1 MEREVPEKPPA
12 TVTTDSKRTLEN
24 DIRYR
29 AYALYVERGR
39 EDGHDLDDWLRAE
52 TELIEAAASD
62 RSPFLS
68 EKSAV
73 FQAVYPESQ

>member
-52 TELIEAAASD
+52 TELIEAAASAG
-62 RSPFLS
+62 SPFL
-68 EKSAV
+68 

>member
-1 MEREVPEKPPA
+1 MEPEVPKKPPA
-12 TVTTDSKRTLEN
+12 TVTVDSKGALEN

-39 EDGHDLDDWLRAE
+39 EDGHDLDDWLNAE
-52 TELIEAAASD
+52 TQLIEAAASTG
-62 RSPFLS
+62 SPFLS

-73 FQAVYPESQ
+73 FQAVYPES

>member
-1 MEREVPEKPPA
+1 MEQEVLKKPPA
-12 TVTTDSKRTLEN
+12 TVTADSKRALEN

-29 AYALYVERGR
+29 AYASYVERGR

-52 TELIEAAASD
+52 TELIEAAASAG
-62 RSPFLS
+62 SPFLS
-68 EKSAV
+68 ENSAV

>member
-1 MEREVPEKPPA
+1 MEQEVPKKPPV
-12 TVTTDSKRTLEN
+12 TVTADSKRALEN

-52 TELIEAAASD
+52 TELIEATSAG
-62 RSPFLS
+62 SPFLS
-68 EKSAV
+68 ETSAI
-73 FQAVYPESQ
+73 FQAVYPERQ